1 MIDENDITALDAKI
15 SELEQRIR
23 PLREELQRLKRLRRP
38 LTANLASRKVRTDKA
53 EERNN
58 AIRADFFAR
67 AIRSFSSD
75 RPKLPYGEMKQFA
88 KDHKISQRMIHS
100 ILRRT
105 FQNLPASY
113 VQEGDAPS
121 YEPLESKTCEDRG

>member
-15 SELEQRIR
+15 AELEQRIS

-38 LTANLASRKVRTDKA
+38 LTANLASRKVRTDKI

-67 AIRSFSSD
+67 ARSSFGSD

-88 KDHKISQRMIHS
+88 KDHKMPLRTLHN

-113 VQEGDAPS
+113 VHERDAPR
-121 YEPLESKTCEDRG
+121 YEPLEGKTFEDRR

>member
-15 SELEQRIR
+15 AELEQRIS

-38 LTANLASRKVRTDKA
+38 LTANLASRKVRTDKV

-67 AIRSFSSD
+67 ARSSFGSD

-88 KDHKISQRMIHS
+88 KHHKMPLRTICN
-100 ILRRT
+100 ILKRT
-105 FQNLPASY
+105 S
-113 VQEGDAPS
+113 
-121 YEPLESKTCEDRG
+121 